1 MATASI
7 DKRLNIV
14 LDLFRSDGTRIYIH
28 STPVSRLVYEA
39 NYTIFAK
46 TISSMYADNWSPV
59 VCSRN
64 AWLRMREIA
73 AADTQRFGDPDALC
87 QEIWRLTT
95 VLQPSKG
102 GWEQYPFVDF
112 INGEGALNEDDVAE
126 VKNYLCFF
134 TAASWF
140 HSQRERGD
148 LYETLTNMGAQIV
161 SSPPMAFAASL
172 QTSKPVENTGEKA
185 TPSFTPS

>member
-14 LDLFRSDGTRIYIH
+14 LDLFRSDGTRVYIH
-28 STPVSRLVYEA
+28 STPVSRLVFEA

-73 AADTQRFGDPDALC
+73 AADTQRFGDPDALF

-95 VLQPSKG
+95 VLQPGRG

-112 INGEGALNEDDVAE
+112 LDGKGVLSEDDVAE

-140 HSQRERGD
+140 HSQKERGD
-148 LYETLTNMGAQIV
+148 LYETLTNMGVEITSLQ
-161 SSPPMAFAASL
+161 PMAYGASL
-172 QTSKPVENTGEKA
+172 QTSKPEENTGEKE
-185 TPSFTPS
+185 TPFFTPS